1 MEEIIVKGNDTGLKV
16 YVNGVPKIES
26 IPNDELTPLIVSLE
40 IAVSNHFENY
50 QKRKKYTN
58 KKRRWK
64 ISFTS
69 SNFILT
75 NELYCSIIIN
85 EL

>member
-16 YVNGVPKIES
+16 YVNGVPKIEN

-40 IAVSNHFENY
+40 LVVSNHFENY

-58 KKRRWK
+58 KKWRWK
-64 ISFTS
+64 ISLTS

-75 NELYCSIIIN
+75 NEPYCSIIIN

>member
-40 IAVSNHFENY
+40 LVVSNHFENY

-58 KKRRWK
+58 KKWRWK
-64 ISFTS
+64 NSLTS

-75 NELYCSIIIN
+75 NEPYCSIIIN

>member
-26 IPNDELTPLIVSLE
+26 IPNDEITPLIVSLE

-50 QKRKKYTN
+50 QKRKKYR
-58 KKRRWK
+58 KKWR
-64 ISFTS
+64 
-69 SNFILT
+69 
-75 NELYCSIIIN
+75 
-85 EL
+85 

>member
-40 IAVSNHFENY
+40 LVVSNHFENY

-75 NELYCSIIIN
+75 NEPYCSIIIN

>member
-16 YVNGVPKIES
+16 YVNGIPKIDS

-50 QKRKKYTN
+50 QKRKRYTN
-58 KKRRWK
+58 KKWRWK

-85 EL
+85 